1 MTRAARILVV
11 DDEAHLAD
19 GIRENLAAEG
29 YDTAV
34 AYDGAAGLERLAQD
48 PFDLAILDVMMPRM
62 DGLELCATMRRER
75 IQTPVLFLTVKG
87 GPEDRVK
94 GFEAGGDDYLTK
106 PFHLKELLLRVAAI
120 LRRSHW
126 YQAAAPEL
134 SFGGNRIDFR
144 TYQATAWDGSEH
156 SLTHKEAMIV
166 QALAE
171 REAEIV
177 TREEILD
184 RVWGYEVFPSTRT
197 IDNFIVRIRKRFERN
212 PEEPMHFHTV
222 RGVGYRFTR
231 TPHAGSEPS
240 GSEPS
245 GSEPSGSEPSGSEP
259 AGLEPFSGQGA

>member
-1 MTRAARILVV
+1 MSRSARILVV
-11 DDEAHLAD
+11 DDETHLAD

-29 YDTAV
+29 YQTQV
-34 AYDGAAGLERLAQD
+34 AYDGAAGLDAATVE

-62 DGLELCATMRRER
+62 DGLEVCARMRRAG

-87 GPEDRVK
+87 APEDRVK

-120 LRRSHW
+120 LRRSRW
-126 YQAAAPEL
+126 YEDAAPNLE
-134 SFGGNRIDFR
+134 FGGNRINFR
-144 TYQATAWDGSEH
+144 TYRAEAWDGSEH
-156 SLTHKEAMIV
+156 NLTHKEAMIV

-171 REAEIV
+171 READIV

-231 TPHAGSEPS
+231 EREAS
-240 GSEPS
+240 GDHDV
-245 GSEPSGSEPSGSEP
+245 
-259 AGLEPFSGQGA
+259 